1 MATHSSILAWKISCT
16 GEPGGLQST
25 GSRLCFRGRPAPRPR
40 PHFPLDCGV
49 PRGQGGA
56 SGKVANI
63 LRRNYAVHNVGEI
76 DIIAE
81 KDGDIHIFEVRTRRN
96 IGYYPDSA
104 ESVIARKRNRVI
116 KTAERFISESGLYD
130 KNVVFEVIR
139 VTHDAEGNILHIDFV
154 PF

>member
-1 MATHSSILAWKISCT
+1 MKNTNKTFKQYIGTK
-16 GEPGGLQST
+16 GEDAAAGLLKDK
-25 GSRLCFRGRPAPRPR
+25 GY
-40 PHFPLDCGV
+40 
-49 PRGQGGA
+49 
-56 SGKVANI
+56 NI

-116 KTAERFISESGLYD
+116 RTAERFICDSGLYD

-139 VTHDAEGNILHIDFV
+139 VTHDADGNILKIDFV

>member
-1 MATHSSILAWKISCT
+1 MKNSNKTFKQYIGTK
-16 GEPGGLQST
+16 GEDAAAGLLKDK
-25 GSRLCFRGRPAPRPR
+25 GY
-40 PHFPLDCGV
+40 
-49 PRGQGGA
+49 
-56 SGKVANI
+56 NI

-81 KDGDIHIFEVRTRRN
+81 KDEEIHIFEVRTRRN

-104 ESVIARKRNRVI
+104 ESVVVRKRNKVI
-116 KTAERFISESGLYD
+116 RTAERYINENELYG

-139 VTHDAEGNILHIDFV
+139 VTHDAQGNILKIDFV

>member
-1 MATHSSILAWKISCT
+1 MKNSNKTFKQYIGTK
-16 GEPGGLQST
+16 GEDAAAGLLKDK
-25 GSRLCFRGRPAPRPR
+25 GY
-40 PHFPLDCGV
+40 
-49 PRGQGGA
+49 
-56 SGKVANI
+56 NI

-81 KDGDIHIFEVRTRRN
+81 KDEEIHIFEVRTRRN

-104 ESVIARKRNRVI
+104 ESVVVRKRNTVI
-116 KTAERFISESGLYD
+116 RTAERYINENELYG

-139 VTHDAEGNILHIDFV
+139 VTHDAQGNILKIDFV